1 MENYILNNNQF
12 NKDIN
17 ELKIS
22 DDFNFKKWSRNL
34 KKAEKNNIADLDIL
48 MKLDYIINT
57 LTLNLNNSEEH
68 FDLAKFIKQLAIY
81 FVNPDFLPNDDIN
94 TYVTNSYIAHK
105 LYKLFPIILDCDHKS
120 EFNNGGYNE
129 QIVIIKEIL
138 NNIFLEINYT
148 NSNL

>member
-81 FVNPDFLPNDDIN
+81 FVNPDFLPN
-94 TYVTNSYIAHK
+94 YISCFQ
-105 LYKLFPIILDCDHKS
+105 LY
-120 EFNNGGYNE
+120 
-129 QIVIIKEIL
+129 
-138 NNIFLEINYT
+138 
-148 NSNL
+148 